1 MKIKKKKIKG
11 IRCFYF
17 SSNKEPFDEIIKKY
31 PPITF
36 MRKAGQDFIGYCN
49 FSDISNLINV
59 CIALQKDEW
68 RTYCATE
75 HEVYE
80 VGILKYGDLRINNQ
94 NDSFASLE
102 NNNGRYTVTQLKT
115 KKILYS
121 GKYPAEAL
129 DAWSKA
135 SRKDE
140 DLDYESY
147 NKALK
152 EACDEQNK
160 NSNCKISI
168 QAVQGSKEET
178 MKWIKE
184 VLNDSHPK
192 SKTELE
198 ILSEMP
204 VVDIQKNL
212 KVCDWKFKENTNFEI
227 YNSRKIVKD

>member
-49 FSDISNLINV
+49 FSDISNLV
-59 CIALQKDEW
+59 YVYIALQKEEW
-68 RTYCATE
+68 KIYCPTE

-80 VGILKYGDLRINNQ
+80 VGILKDGVPRINNQ
-94 NDSFASLE
+94 NDSFVSLE

-115 KKILYS
+115 QKILYS
-121 GKYPAEAL
+121 GKSEAEAL
-129 DAWSKA
+129 NAWSKA
-135 SRKDE
+135 SRKDG

-160 NSNCKISI
+160 NSNFKISI
-168 QAVQGSKEET
+168 SVSQGSKEDT

-184 VLNDSHPK
+184 VLNDKPPK
-192 SKTELE
+192 PKTELE

-204 VVDIQKNL
+204 VVDIQKNP
-212 KVCDWKFKENTNFEI
+212 KVCDLELKRNKNFEI
-227 YNSRKIVKD
+227 YNSREIAKD